1 MTAPF
6 DGAKAAVFIG
16 EQLLIYR
23 RDNRPDIPWPDYWD
37 FPGGG
42 REGAETPEETLFREV
57 HEEFGLCV
65 GQGDV
70 IWTQRYDAAH
80 RPDAKVW
87 FFVLALPAS
96 AEAEIV
102 FGEEGQHWALMPL
115 ERVWALDPMVPSLRK
130 RLADWVATGPSP
142 LRNT

>member
-1 MTAPF
+1 MNAPF

-23 RDNRPDIPWPDYWD
+23 RDNRPDIAWPDHWD

-42 REGAETPEETLFREV
+42 REGTETPEETLFREV
-57 HEEFGLCV
+57 HEEFGLTV
-65 GQGDV
+65 GAQNV
-70 IWTQRYDAAH
+70 IWARNYEAAH

-96 AEAEIV
+96 AEARIV
-102 FGEEGQHWALMPL
+102 FGDEGQHWTLISL
-115 ERVWALDPMVPSLRK
+115 EQFRGLDDVVPSLRN
-130 RLADWVATGPSP
+130 RLKDWTAVFASP